1 MKNFSFNIFN
11 IIFLFSIVLVI
22 ILIILPFNLI
32 NLEQAQRIAKW
43 KSVYE
48 ELKYSFELTNLHEGS
63 IIPDLNQTDK
73 IITEETVLNRVL
85 PYLGEKKIVNSNPY
99 KHGYSYMNGTPVK
112 KCSQY
117 YFKKFI
123 KYKKD
128 ILLSVKSNYQ
138 IKDKDIPIFLKS
150 LQEIQTNY
158 ILFVDINGRQKPN
171 RIGQDIFF
179 INIYSNEIKP
189 LGWNFPKQLRAN
201 CSPIGSGVFCSEY
214 YILGGQF

>member
-11 IIFLFSIVLVI
+11 IIFLFCIVLVI

-48 ELKYSFELTNLHEGS
+48 ELNYSFKLANLHEGS
-63 IIPDLNQTDK
+63 IIPDINQTDK
-73 IITEETVLNRVL
+73 IITEETVLNRVI
-85 PYLGEKKIVNSNPY
+85 PYLGEEKIVNSNPY

-138 IKDKDIPIFLKS
+138 IKDK
-150 LQEIQTNY
+150 EIQTN
-158 ILFVDINGRQKPN
+158 
-171 RIGQDIFF
+171 IFCLS
-179 INIYSNEIKP
+179 I
-189 LGWNFPKQLRAN
+189 
-201 CSPIGSGVFCSEY
+201 
-214 YILGGQF
+214 